1 MRVRDYVPSYGDR
14 ENTVETVKK
23 CEYISSFP
31 SLISA
36 LTYRTAPDRLP
47 EPFQGDCEAELSRA
61 EKVLRSFD
69 YGHRA
74 FSSAFL

>member
-23 CEYISSFP
+23 CAYISSCP
-31 SLISA
+31 SLISV
-36 LTYRTAPDRLP
+36 LTYRMGRNRLP
-47 EPFQGDCEAELSRA
+47 ESFQGNCEAELSRA

-74 FSSAFL
+74 FASAFV